1 MKKTLFGLILALA
14 ATMLLSS
21 CKKDNAELILG
32 SWTNTAESCEI
43 TIAGLRE
50 LPAGIISMEFTS
62 DSVLIYDDRVNC
74 IPEWHHYTLAKQA
87 GKLMLQVE
95 EPFAYAPSGF
105 EVEQLDKE
113 QLVLVCPENDI
124 DVGFRYVMHHT
135 K

>member
-43 TIAGLRE
+43 TIAGLLE
-50 LPAGIISMEFTS
+50 LPAGTISMEFTS
-62 DSVLIYDDRVNC
+62 DSVLIFDYRVDC
-74 IPEWHHYTLAKQA
+74 IVEWHHYTLAKRA

-95 EPFAYAPSGF
+95 EPFAYSHSGF

-124 DVGFRYVMHHT
+124 DVGFRYVMHRT

>member
-1 MKKTLFGLILALA
+1 
-14 ATMLLSS
+14 MLLSS

-43 TIAGLRE
+43 TIAGLLE

-62 DSVLIYDDRVNC
+62 DSVLIFDYRVDC
-74 IPEWHHYTLAKQA
+74 IVEWHHYTLAKQA

-95 EPFAYAPSGF
+95 EPFAYAPSSF

-124 DVGFRYVMHHT
+124 DVGFRYVMHRT

>member
-1 MKKTLFGLILALA
+1 MKKTLFGLIMALA

-43 TIAGLRE
+43 TIAGMCE

-62 DSVLIYDDRVNC
+62 DSVLIYDYRVDC
-74 IPEWHHYTLAKQA
+74 IPEWHRYTLAKQD

-95 EPFAYAPSGF
+95 EPVCIYSSDF

-113 QLVLVCPENDI
+113 QLVLVFPENDI
-124 DVGFRYVMHHT
+124 DVGFRYVMHRT